1 MVAHACMVRC
11 QEMQAGGPA
20 LSQPRSSRATKK
32 YYMALCLKYYKEE
45 NTSFKQK
52 VHNQDLIKNKMSRQG
67 RDIYFPFRKNNS
79 SSDWNRDLGQV
90 FSDIICN
97 IDKEWEVQYKISISH
112 DCVMS

>member
-1 MVAHACMVRC
+1 
-11 QEMQAGGPA
+11 
-20 LSQPRSSRATKK
+20 
-32 YYMALCLKYYKEE
+32 
-45 NTSFKQK
+45 
-52 VHNQDLIKNKMSRQG
+52 MSRQG
-67 RDIYFPFRKNNS
+67 LDIYFPFRKNNS